1 MQIEKSELARKIDKL
16 KSVVPK
22 SSNIAALQGI
32 CVCGDKMIAGNGEMT
47 VKAKIGA
54 LDQHYRKSEKCH
66 YYKNGKNQKFIPEFS
81 GRILSLLCRAYAR
94 RRRESPD
101 PSNRTERGNGSCAV
115 CNSAEK
121 HKHNNDSVIPRS

>member
-22 SSNIAALQGI
+22 NSNIAALQGI

-54 LDQHYRKSEKCH
+54 LEGESFIIPAKAFDLI
-66 YYKNGKNQKFIPEFS
+66 KNLPEGEIS
-81 GRILSLLCRAYAR
+81 I
-94 RRRESPD
+94 
-101 PSNRTERGNGSCAV
+101 TEN
-115 CNSAEK
+115 
-121 HKHNNDSVIPRS
+121 

>member
-54 LDQHYRKSEKCH
+54 LE
-66 YYKNGKNQKFIPEFS
+66 GEFIPEFS

>member
-54 LDQHYRKSEKCH
+54 EH
-66 YYKNGKNQKFIPEFS
+66 
-81 GRILSLLCRAYAR
+81 
-94 RRRESPD
+94 
-101 PSNRTERGNGSCAV
+101 
-115 CNSAEK
+115 
-121 HKHNNDSVIPRS
+121 IPRNPEEVPEPH